1 MKMKDQYQLK
11 LQRIQKKINKDILV
25 KDKFKIILFNKSINK
40 FLIKKVK
47 LIRQYLK
54 LKEKQSQNINK
65 YTNQIRNKKLKKIY
79 LIFLA
84 LKILIR

>member
-25 KDKFKIILFNKSINK
+25 KDKFKIILFNKNINK

-54 LKEKQSQNINK
+54 LKEK
-65 YTNQIRNKKLKKIY
+65 
-79 LIFLA
+79 A
-84 LKILIR
+84 